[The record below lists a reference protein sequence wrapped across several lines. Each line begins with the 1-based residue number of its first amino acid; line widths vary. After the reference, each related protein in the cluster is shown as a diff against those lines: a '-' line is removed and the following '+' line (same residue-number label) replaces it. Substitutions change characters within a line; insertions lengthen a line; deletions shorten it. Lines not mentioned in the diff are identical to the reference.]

1 MEEPHTNKL
10 PFKVNRDYFPTG
22 SSLHSFLNP
31 RYCFAQGNL
40 KKTEDDRIVLDGRCR
55 IVQFGHPLPSKHC
68 AFVLDVNV
76 SPSSSSSSENPKM
89 TAMSLMFD
97 DMGRVEDA
105 KFGNGTMKKVDDP
118 EDVRFGRWIMNIP
131 NGTHASFG
139 HLPTKPS
146 WTCTRVLKGS
156 FDFVGCERTLKET
169 RWMTNSDY
177 DRLMFV
183 QGEKQ
188 YVSCVQASRALDEM
202 FEMSPENV
210 SKIQPFF
217 ETVFGK
223 VARYGTHSE
232 PRLGNDTANNN
243 AGHES
248 FVYLTPDGT
257 IKELETRNG
266 DPVDVKPMQPRLSVH
281 NTSTGNKF
289 KAKLQEC
296 VASLEVDMP
305 ALRWLSSHPLEFSG
319 TYTVLANRAFGWV
332 QDLHS
337 KFLTLMA
344 PGLSHDLFKK
354 LATTPLLPNSAAPK
368 TLMQCAC
375 TPSNRDPLCRNKI
388 CTHMSSVSK
397 DPLFFVW
404 PSFKFVPNADQ
415 SGLRDEKTLRT
426 HQRREAVAAEKKAEE
441 DRQRNEEEARQKRK
455 EEEARKIKEAQARIV
470 KNRQEARAA
479 AAAATAA
486 ERAQESE
493 APTRSS
499 RRSAQAALGTSEAL
513 VASKRARVSAS
524 SKRASPPNSAS
535 ASKRASTTSSASA
548 SKRAST
554 TSSASASKRSKHQ
567 GGTRRQRHRHHH
579 HRRSIRR

>member
-1 MEEPHTNKL
+1 MEEKQPFRLNTDDL
-10 PFKVNRDYFPTG
+10 P
-22 SSLHSFLNP
+22 SSGLRSFLNP
-31 RYCFAQGNL
+31 KYCFGQGNF

-55 IVQFGHPLPSKHC
+55 IVQFGHPPGKHC
-68 AFVLDVNV
+68 VFVLDGNV
-76 SPSSSSSSENPKM
+76 SPSSSENPQM
-89 TAMSLMFD
+89 TAMALMFD

-118 EDVRFGRWIMNIP
+118 EDVRSGRWIMNIP

-139 HLPTKPS
+139 HLPTKQS

-156 FDFVGCERTLKET
+156 FDFVGCERTSTE
-169 RWMTNSDY
+169 RRMMTMSD
-177 DRLMFV
+177 LNLIEFV
-183 QGEKQ
+183 QGT
-188 YVSCVQASRALDEM
+188 YRYSCVLASRTLDERL
-202 FEMSPENV
+202 EMSPENA

-217 ETVFGK
+217 ETIFGK
-223 VARYGTHSE
+223 VARYGTHSNE
-232 PRLGNDTANNN
+232 YNHGMVRGDYLSNSN

-257 IKELETRNG
+257 IKELETRYG
-266 DPVDVKPMQPRLSVH
+266 QPVNPLLPRLSVKITD
-281 NTSTGNKF
+281 NGF
-289 KAKLQEC
+289 KTKLQEC

-305 ALRWLSSHPLEFSG
+305 ALRWLASHPLEFSG
-319 TYTVLANRAFGWV
+319 TNTVFVNRAFGWV

-337 KFLTLMA
+337 KFLNLMA

-375 TPSNRDPLCRNKI
+375 TPSKRDPLCRNKI
-388 CTHMSSVSK
+388 CTRMSNVSK

-415 SGLRDEKTLRT
+415 AGLRDDK
-426 HQRREAVAAEKKAEE
+426 QKQKQQKREAVAAAKKS
-441 DRQRNEEEARQKRK
+441 EEEAMQRKEEEAMQRK
-455 EEEARKIKEAQARIV
+455 EEEARQRKEAQAR
-470 KNRQEARAA
+470 NRQEAR
-479 AAAATAA
+479 AA

-499 RRSAQAALGTSEAL
+499 RRSASSAPGTSEAPP
-513 VASKRARVSAS
+513 SN
-524 SKRASPPNSAS
+524 KRASSAAQAPAPAP
-535 ASKRASTTSSASA
+535 ASKRASSAAQAPAPA
-548 SKRAST
+548 SKRASSS
-554 TSSASASKRSKHQ
+554 SSASAAKRSKQ
-567 GGTRRQRHRHHH
+567 GGTRRRRRRH

>member
-1 MEEPHTNKL
+1 MGEEQPFRLNTDDL
-10 PFKVNRDYFPTG
+10 P
-22 SSLHSFLNP
+22 SSGLRSFLNP
-31 RYCFAQGNL
+31 KYCWGQGNF

-55 IVQFGHPLPSKHC
+55 IVQFGHPPGKHC
-68 AFVLDVNV
+68 VFVLDGNV
-76 SPSSSSSSENPKM
+76 SPSSSENPQM
-89 TAMSLMFD
+89 TAMALMFD

-118 EDVRFGRWIMNIP
+118 EDVRSGRWIMNIP

-139 HLPTKPS
+139 HLPTKQS

-156 FDFVGCERTLKET
+156 FDFVGCERTSTE
-169 RWMTNSDY
+169 RRMMTMSD
-177 DRLMFV
+177 LNLIEFV
-183 QGEKQ
+183 QGT
-188 YVSCVQASRALDEM
+188 YRYSCVLASRTLDERL
-202 FEMSPENV
+202 EMSPENA

-217 ETVFGK
+217 ETIFGK
-223 VARYGTHSE
+223 VARYGTHSNQYNCGMFRDNL
-232 PRLGNDTANNN
+232 PDLSN

-257 IKELETRNG
+257 MKELETRYG
-266 DPVDVKPMQPRLSVH
+266 DPVNPLLPRLSVKITD
-281 NTSTGNKF
+281 NGF
-289 KAKLQEC
+289 KTKLQEC

-305 ALRWLSSHPLEFSG
+305 ALRWLASHPLEFSG
-319 TYTVLANRAFGWV
+319 TNTVFVNRAFGWV

-337 KFLTLMA
+337 KFLNLRA

-375 TPSNRDPLCRNKI
+375 TPSKRDPLCRNKI
-388 CTHMSSVSK
+388 CTRMSNVSK

-415 SGLRDEKTLRT
+415 AGLRDDK
-426 HQRREAVAAEKKAEE
+426 QKQKQQKREAVAAAKKS
-441 DRQRNEEEARQKRK
+441 EEEAMKRK
-455 EEEARKIKEAQARIV
+455 EEEAMQRKEEEARQRKEAQAR
-470 KNRQEARAA
+470 NRQEAR
-479 AAAATAA
+479 AA

-499 RRSAQAALGTSEAL
+499 RRSASSAPGTSEAPP
-513 VASKRARVSAS
+513 SN
-524 SKRASPPNSAS
+524 KRASSAAQAP
-535 ASKRASTTSSASA
+535 ASKRASSAAPAPA
-548 SKRAST
+548 SKRASSS
-554 TSSASASKRSKHQ
+554 SSASAAKRSKQ
-567 GGTRRQRHRHHH
+567 GGTSRRRH

>member
-1 MEEPHTNKL
+1 MEEKQPFRLNTDDL
-10 PFKVNRDYFPTG
+10 P
-22 SSLHSFLNP
+22 SSGLRSFLNP
-31 RYCFAQGNL
+31 KYCWGQGNF

-55 IVQFGHPLPSKHC
+55 IVQFGHPPGKHC
-68 AFVLDVNV
+68 VFVLDGNV
-76 SPSSSSSSENPKM
+76 SPSSSENPQM
-89 TAMSLMFD
+89 TAMALMFD

-118 EDVRFGRWIMNIP
+118 KDVRSGRWIMNIP

-139 HLPTKPS
+139 HLPTKQS

-156 FDFVGCERTLKET
+156 FDFVGCERTSAEIRMMTMSDRSLIET
-169 RWMTNSDY
+169 
-177 DRLMFV
+177 
-183 QGEKQ
+183 QGT
-188 YVSCVQASRALDEM
+188 YYRYSCVLASRTLDERL
-202 FEMSPENV
+202 EMSPENA

-217 ETVFGK
+217 ETIFGK
-223 VARYGTHSE
+223 VARYGTHSNE
-232 PRLGNDTANNN
+232 YNDGMVRDNLPDLSN

-257 IKELETRNG
+257 IKELETRYG
-266 DPVDVKPMQPRLSVH
+266 QPVNPLLPRLSAKITD
-281 NTSTGNKF
+281 NGF
-289 KAKLQEC
+289 KTKLQEC

-305 ALRWLSSHPLEFSG
+305 ALRWLASHPLEFSG
-319 TYTVLANRAFGWV
+319 TNTVFVNRAFGWV

-337 KFLTLMA
+337 KFLNLMA

-375 TPSNRDPLCRNKI
+375 TPSKRDPLCRNKI
-388 CTHMSSVSK
+388 CTRMSNVSK

-415 SGLRDEKTLRT
+415 AGLRDDK
-426 HQRREAVAAEKKAEE
+426 QKQKQQKREAVAAAKKSEE
-441 DRQRNEEEARQKRK
+441 EAMQIKEEEARQRK
-455 EEEARKIKEAQARIV
+455 EEEARQRKEAQAR
-470 KNRQEARAA
+470 NRQEAKAA
-479 AAAATAA
+479 AAAAAAAA

-499 RRSAQAALGTSEAL
+499 RRSASSAPGTSEAPP
-513 VASKRARVSAS
+513 SN
-524 SKRASPPNSAS
+524 KRASSAAQAPAPAP
-535 ASKRASTTSSASA
+535 ASKRASSAAQAPAPAPA
-548 SKRAST
+548 SKRASSS
-554 TSSASASKRSKHQ
+554 SSASAAKRSKQ
-567 GGTRRQRHRHHH
+567 GGTRRRRRRRH